1 MATKLTKAFAEFVGG
16 RGFLI
21 ANEGEISQ
29 QPGEDYKLARQI
41 FRNKRVLLPFLTEL
55 AVEVNAKRR
64 AFEFHVPNAEDRGHL
79 RNFLLELEKI
89 GYATEWTC
97 TKSEFSVRLPSDEHL
112 LRFFRS
118 MWAEQCFRYAISTV
132 VWRFCSDRLL
142 SYKMFQNVQLERKGE
157 KNLFSELDLVVQIEK
172 RFYLFEIKSGPMVN
186 IMQWARREE
195 AFVTEGGPARQIVCT
210 IHDNIPANI
219 FEPQIL
225 MTIGGIQKRLK
236 RLLSADFTVAI
247 D

>member
-97 TKSEFSVRLPSDEHL
+97 KKSEFSVRLTSDEHL

>member
-1 MATKLTKAFAEFVGG
+1 
-16 RGFLI
+16 
-21 ANEGEISQ
+21 
-29 QPGEDYKLARQI
+29 
-41 FRNKRVLLPFLTEL
+41 
-55 AVEVNAKRR
+55 
-64 AFEFHVPNAEDRGHL
+64 
-79 RNFLLELEKI
+79 
-89 GYATEWTC
+89 
-97 TKSEFSVRLPSDEHL
+97 
-112 LRFFRS
+112 
-118 MWAEQCFRYAISTV
+118 
-132 VWRFCSDRLL
+132 
-142 SYKMFQNVQLERKGE
+142 MFQNVQLERKGE

-236 RLLSADFTVAI
+236 RILSADFTVEM

>member
-29 QPGEDYKLARQI
+29 QPCEDYKLARQI
-41 FRNKRVLLPFLTEL
+41 FRNKRVLLPFLAEL
-55 AVEVNAKRR
+55 AVEVNAKRC

-89 GYATEWTC
+89 GYATEGTC
-97 TKSEFSVRLPSDEHL
+97 KKSEFSVRLPSDEHL

-172 RFYLFEIKSGPMVN
+172 RFYLFEIKSGPWVR
-186 IMQWARREE
+186 ILQWARREE
-195 AFVTEGGPARQIVCT
+195 AFVSEGGPARQIVCT

-236 RLLSADFTVAI
+236 RILSADFTVEM